1 MKTYLLTFLL
11 FLSLAAAH
19 GQGTLLRGPYL
30 QVATPTSIVIRWRTD
45 QPSNSVVKI
54 GGSAQSLGQTFTDNT
69 ATTEHEVKITGLQ
82 AETRYYYSIGS
93 QTTVLQEGVENYFQ
107 TTAVAGKPGKYRFG
121 LLGDCGTNSII
132 QDAVKFRMIEYLGLN
147 YMNAWLLLGDNAYS
161 FGRDAE
167 YQSNFFNRYKD
178 NLLKMY
184 PLFPSPGNHDYDN
197 DNLARQNDH
206 KIPYYDVFT
215 MPTQGEAGGE
225 PSGTESFY
233 SFDYGNVHFLSLD
246 SYGREDNATRL
257 YDTLGRQVQWIKK
270 DLAANKNKDWVVAY
284 WHHPPYSKGSR
295 ESDGDPEMAAIRQN
309 FIRILERLGVDL
321 IICGHSHVYERS
333 RLMGGHY
340 GQSNTFDASKHVVD
354 PSSARYDGSENSCPY
369 IKNTPQSRGTVY
381 VVAGSGGQLGNPKP
395 DFPHKAMYHSDAEH
409 GGALMLEVEG
419 NRLDLKWI
427 AEDGVIRDKFTME
440 KGVNNETTL
449 ELANNQPVELKA
461 SFVGDYVW
469 SNGSKTRMINVQPTE
484 NTDYTVKDGQNC
496 IQDVFHVKVAQPKPD
511 PAKLFSLTADRDSKN
526 AVTVKWTSEMETELS
541 HYAVQRSNDA
551 TNFTEVGK
559 VTGGPNSQQRK
570 DYVFVDTQSQS
581 LPINNTYYYRLA
593 TNALDGRIVYSR
605 IVSVKLTDPILAAE
619 PNLSLDIEI
628 IPNPSSASQMQ
639 IRTISQTAQIAEL
652 TLTDVSGRTLDTRKM
667 TISNAPATFLPP
679 QLTTGIYFLK
689 VSVNGRNAVKKLAIH

>member
-1 MKTYLLTFLL
+1 MKTYLLTFLT
-11 FLSLAAAH
+11 FFSFIAAH
-19 GQGTLLRGPYL
+19 AQGTLLRGPYL
-30 QVATPTSIVIRWRTD
+30 QVATPTSIIIRWRTD
-45 QPSNSVVKI
+45 QPSNSMVKV
-54 GGSAQSLGQTFTDNT
+54 GSSSQSLDKTFTDNA
-69 ATTEHEVKITGLQ
+69 ATTEHEVKVTGLQ

-93 QTTVLQEGVENYFQ
+93 QTAVLQTGDHNFFQ
-107 TTAVAGKPGKYRFG
+107 TAAVAGKPGKYRFG
-121 LLGDCGTNSII
+121 LLGDCGTNSVI
-132 QDAVKFRMIEYLGLN
+132 QDDVRARLMEYLGGN

-178 NLLKMY
+178 NLLKQY

-197 DNLARQNDH
+197 DNPARQDDH

-257 YDTLGRQVQWIKK
+257 YDTLGKQVQWIKK
-270 DLAANKNKDWVVAY
+270 DLAANQNKDWVVAY

-309 FIRILERLGVDL
+309 FIRILERMGVDL
-321 IICGHSHVYERS
+321 IVCGHSHVYERS

-340 GQSNTFDASKHVVD
+340 GNSSTFDASKHVVD
-354 PSSARYDGSENSCPY
+354 LSSARYDGSDNSCPY
-369 IKNTPQSRGTVY
+369 IKNSPQSRGTVY

-409 GGALMLEVEG
+409 GGSLMLEVEG

-427 AEDGVIRDKFTME
+427 AADGVIRDKFTME
-440 KGVNNETTL
+440 KGVNKETTH
-449 ELANNQPVELKA
+449 EIARNQSVELKA

-469 SNGSKTRMINVQPTE
+469 TDGSKNRTLTVQPAQS
-484 NTDYTVKDGQNC
+484 TDYTVKDAQNC
-496 IQDVFHVKVAQPKPD
+496 IQDVFHVKVTTPKPD
-511 PAKLFSLTADRDSKN
+511 PAKLISLTTERDNKN
-526 AVTVKWTSEMETELS
+526 SVTVKWTSETEAELS
-541 HYAVQRSNDA
+541 HYSVQRSDDA
-551 TNFTEVGK
+551 RNFAEIGK

-581 LPINNTYYYRLA
+581 LPVNDTYYYRLA
-593 TNALDGRIVYSR
+593 MNALDGRIIYSR
-605 IVSVKLTDPILAAE
+605 IVAIVLPDPVLAAE
-619 PNLSLDIEI
+619 PNISLDIEI

-639 IRTISQTAQIAEL
+639 IRTTGQTTQMAEL
-652 TLTDVSGRTLDTRKM
+652 TLTDVSGRTLDNRKL
-667 TISNAPATFLPP
+667 TISQTPAAFLPS

-689 VSVNGRNAVKKLAIH
+689 VSINGRSAVKKLAIQ